1 MATKLAFAN
10 LLSPPILFFFLGT
23 TAVFIRSDLTL
34 PHSLT
39 KFIALYLLFS
49 IGFRGGLA
57 LAHEAWDQDVI
68 LTLGI
73 GILMSMLTP
82 LYVFFL
88 LKNKLKV
95 HDAGA
100 IAATYGSISAVTFI
114 TASSFLS
121 DLAISYGGHMIALMA
136 LMESPAIIIGV
147 LLIRIYGQSAA
158 RQAYTSVFKEALTNS
173 SVVMLLGSLLIGF
186 VSNPQEAQSLQPFT
200 VGIFKGML
208 TFFLLDMGLV
218 VGKNMKALRA
228 AGISLIFL
236 AMLVPIVN
244 ATIGIILTYYLGIAI
259 GDSLLLVVLLASA
272 SYIAVPAALRLAV
285 PQANPSLYL
294 PLSLAITF
302 PFNIVVGIPLYYYLI
317 RWLSHLG

>member
-1 MATKLAFAN
+1 MATKLAIAN